1 MPPQGT
7 RKAGFA
13 RVARLWLQVLFY
25 SVLCGTA
32 AFLMGLEPFSVTSLV
47 RMPLPVTF
55 SEYWYFTDYVILILA
70 SPCAGRLPGASGAP
84 GKPS

>member
-32 AFLMGLEPFSVTSLV
+32 AFLKGLEPFSVTSRGKAARSL
-47 RMPLPVTF
+47 R
-55 SEYWYFTDYVILILA
+55 
-70 SPCAGRLPGASGAP
+70 CP
-84 GKPS
+84 GKAFLTR